1 MPGTDTMVT
10 GVAGGPR
17 VSEGE
22 GCAVQCWPHFC
33 DQAMKTS
40 GGGAILGERTRGRE
54 KVVKLVGSLFLE

>member
-1 MPGTDTMVT
+1 MSTLAHFHAECVLICHHIWMLGMLGSGGTKI
-10 GVAGGPR
+10 
-17 VSEGE
+17 
-22 GCAVQCWPHFC
+22 